1 MLQVRLIIDFLH
13 QTFSSAH
20 LQDCSKGGV
29 YEKRAAY
36 QHNRAQ
42 RPMLLKR
49 MINSLV
55 LVALLYAL
63 GFIAD
68 ISKFH
73 WTAASFFI
81 GMTLSFIQAII
92 LGYGYL
98 YLGKWS
104 HWNSGI

>member
-1 MLQVRLIIDFLH
+1 MFQFQLIIDFLH

-20 LQDCSKGGV
+20 LKDCSRGGV

-49 MINSLV
+49 MVNSLV
-55 LVALLYAL
+55 LSILLYAF

-68 ISKFH
+68 ITSFH
-73 WTAASFFI
+73 WAAASFFI
-81 GMTLSFIQAII
+81 GMTLSLIQTII

-104 HWNSGI
+104 HWNSGM

>member
-1 MLQVRLIIDFLH
+1 MFQVRLIIDFLH

-20 LQDCSKGGV
+20 LKDCSIGGV

-49 MINSLV
+49 MLNSIGLV
-55 LVALLYAL
+55 LVLYVL

-68 ISKFH
+68 IASFP

-81 GMTLSFIQAII
+81 GMTLSLIQAII